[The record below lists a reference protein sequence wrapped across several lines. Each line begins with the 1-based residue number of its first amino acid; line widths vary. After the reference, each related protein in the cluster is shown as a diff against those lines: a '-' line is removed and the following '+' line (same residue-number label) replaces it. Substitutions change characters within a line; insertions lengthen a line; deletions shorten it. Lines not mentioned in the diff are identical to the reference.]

1 MQASHV
7 NLSTER
13 QPQAPS
19 VGEGVRIWPRWTALA
34 CLMLTLL
41 VSGCDQLGIETP
53 QKQTERKVAEAKAIG
68 GACRHAVRA
77 IEDCYTLNPRADKSA
92 MYEGWREMDEY
103 MRENS
108 LEGIAPVVPRPDP
121 KAKRAQPSADD
132 GDDPAADEGGA
143 PDKSSH

>member
-1 MQASHV
+1 
-7 NLSTER
+7 
-13 QPQAPS
+13 
-19 VGEGVRIWPRWTALA
+19 
-34 CLMLTLL
+34 MLTLL

-121 KAKRAQPSADD
+121 KARRAQPPAED
-132 GDDPAADEGGA
+132 GEDPAADGGGA
-143 PDKSSH
+143 SDKPSH

>member
-1 MQASHV
+1 MESQHI
-7 NLSTER
+7 NLPAHTMGRSLR
-13 QPQAPS
+13 PA
-19 VGEGVRIWPRWTALA
+19 VRSSRMV
-34 CLMLTLL
+34 LMVLGAAML

-53 QKQTERKVAEAKAIG
+53 QKQTERKLAEAKAIG

-77 IEDCYTLNPRADKSA
+77 IEDCYTLNPKADKSA

-121 KAKRAQPSADD
+121 RAKRPR
-132 GDDPAADEGGA
+132 PAADEADDTGEDEGGR
-143 PDKSSH
+143 